1 VVVGALTRWD
11 HDAVEGVRQL
21 VRTRA
26 EQTPAT
32 VFLQSA
38 RDGRVLTWSGLA
50 AVTGLWAQ
58 RLADAG
64 VPPGGVVA
72 LQLPD
77 PLRFAAAYLAIIAAG
92 RVVAPVDPAAGPS
105 AARRHLD
112 AVGASAVVRA
122 DLGAPDARDADGAAL
137 VDDLGGVWAAVGR
150 ERGAPAP
157 WRDRGGVLLAS
168 SGTTGPPKLVE
179 LTETQL
185 LHTAGGIAGHHRFT
199 PADRGLSPLPLHHV
213 NAQVVGLLTA
223 LVAGSRLVLD
233 DRFHRTGFWDVVAD
247 RCVTWMNAVPAIL
260 AILASHPPG
269 RPLAGVRFAR
279 SASAPLP
286 VATLAAFE
294 AATGIMVVETY
305 GMTEAGSQITANPV
319 DGGRRPGS
327 VGRPVGV
334 ELQVVDP
341 AGLPVS
347 PDVLGR
353 VRIRGAGVITAYAG
367 SAGQDAIGP
376 DGWLDTG
383 DLGRVDADG
392 FVRLSGRRDDIVN
405 RGGEKILPG
414 DVEEVLRADPDVA
427 DVVVVGWPDAVL
439 GAVPVAAVVA
449 RPGPDAVGHEVL
461 RARLHGLADA
471 RLTRPQRPVTIH
483 LVDTLPTGVNG
494 KVSRRAVLDDLRA
507 RMDVPARGEPG

>member
-1 VVVGALTRWD
+1 VG
-11 HDAVEGVRQL
+11 GVRQL

-26 EQTPAT
+26 EQTPTA

-38 RDGRVLTWSGLA
+38 RDDRVLTWSGLA
-50 AVTGLWAQ
+50 AVTGAWEQ
-58 RLADAG
+58 RLVAAG
-64 VPPGGVVA
+64 VPVGGVVA
-72 LQLPD
+72 LQQPD
-77 PLRFAAAYLAIIAAG
+77 PLRFAGAYLAVLASG
-92 RVVAPVDPAAGPS
+92 RVVAPLNPAAGPP

-112 AVGASAVVRA
+112 AVGASAVVRSDYGA
-122 DLGAPDARDADGAAL
+122 DPGAADAQDARGAGL
-137 VDDLGGVWAAVGR
+137 VDDLGGGWAAVAR
-150 ERGAPAP
+150 ERGGPARC
-157 WRDRGGVLLAS
+157 RDHGGVLLAS

-185 LHTAGGIAGHHRFT
+185 LHTATGIADHHRFT
-199 PADRGLSPLPLHHV
+199 PDDRGLSPLPLHHV

-223 LVAGSRLVLD
+223 LVAGSGLVLD
-233 DRFHRTGFWDVVAD
+233 EGFHRTGFWDVVAD
-247 RCVTWMNAVPAIL
+247 RGVTWVNAVPAIL

-269 RPLAGVRFAR
+269 RPPGGVRFAR

-286 VATLAAFE
+286 VATLEAFE

-305 GMTEAGSQITANPV
+305 GMTEAGSQVTANPV

-327 VGRPVGV
+327 VGRPIGV
-334 ELQVVDP
+334 ELQVVDE
-341 AGLPVS
+341 AGLAVCA
-347 PDVLGR
+347 DVLGR

-367 SAGQDAIGP
+367 TAGQDAIGP

-383 DLGRVDADG
+383 DLGRVDVDG
-392 FVRLSGRRDDIVN
+392 FVRLAGRRDDIVN
-405 RGGEKILPG
+405 RGGEKVLPG

-449 RPGPDAVGHEVL
+449 RPGLGARGQQVVQ
-461 RARLHGLADA
+461 ARLHDLADA
-471 RLTRPQRPVTIH
+471 RLTRPQRPATIH
-483 LVDTLPTGVNG
+483 LVDALPTGVNG

-507 RMDVPARGEPG
+507 RVDGPAHGEPG